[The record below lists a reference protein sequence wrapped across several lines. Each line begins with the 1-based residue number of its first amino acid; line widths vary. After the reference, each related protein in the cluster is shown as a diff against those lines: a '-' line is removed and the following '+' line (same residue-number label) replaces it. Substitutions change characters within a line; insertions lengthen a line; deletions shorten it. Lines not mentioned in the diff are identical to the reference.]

1 MTSPTGTRR
10 RRGADP
16 TATTD
21 PEVDALVALA
31 APLVVTEERR
41 RRFGGRAPA
50 PRAHLV
56 FRWFFPLVVIGLGVA
71 TLSLGLHAKDL
82 VLNSR
87 DGAIARNVTDP
98 AALGFTAEVVPTP
111 TLLVAQ
117 TTDKG
122 DLVGVTIMSVAS
134 SEGGGSALFFP
145 ADLLIKLPNGDAT
158 SLAKV
163 YADAGTAGDAGVA
176 ALRLQLGRL
185 IEADID
191 STIVLGSK
199 TLADLI
205 APVGPLRYNL
215 RDNVRAVQNG
225 VTVTLLKSGPVSISS
240 VEQVQ
245 AATEVLGPGESS
257 LNRTTRQVGFWRAWL
272 DAVAAAPDPKAVL
285 PPFDTGLP
293 RFVRL
298 LATGSTPASLEQ
310 APFTESTFKGVTLL
324 AADVSG
330 IRAITDRMIPYPQ
343 AYQPGARLLVEV
355 RNGVGDL
362 TRNEPM
368 NRRIVAAGGQIV
380 VLGNADA
387 FGVAQ
392 SAVVFYNEENRE
404 RVTTFGRAIGVTNV
418 QFVDRPGSSIEAT
431 VTIGADFTP

>member
-1 MTSPTGTRR
+1 MNPPTDTTAGERP
-10 RRGADP
+10 AD
-16 TATTD
+16 AASD
-21 PEVDALVALA
+21 DGLDALVART
-31 APLVVTEERR
+31 APLVVTEDRR
-41 RRFGGRAPA
+41 RRVGGRAPA
-50 PRAHLV
+50 PRAHFF
-56 FRWFFPLVVIGLGVA
+56 FRWLFPLVLIGLAGITV
-71 TLSLGLHAKDL
+71 SLGLHAKDL

-98 AALGFTAEVVPTP
+98 AAPGFAAEVVPTP

-122 DLVGVTIMSVAS
+122 ELVGVVVMSLPP
-134 SEGGGSALFFP
+134 GGAGGTALFFP
-145 ADLLIKLPNGDAT
+145 ADLMIQLPNGDAS

-185 IEADID
+185 IEADLD
-191 STIVLGSK
+191 SSIVLGPK
-199 TLADLI
+199 TLGDLI
-205 APVGPLRYNL
+205 APVAPLRYTL
-215 RDNVRAVQNG
+215 VDGVRAVQNG
-225 VTVTLLKSGPVSISS
+225 VTVTLLKAGTVAIST
-240 VEQVQ
+240 VDQVQ
-245 AATEVLGPGESS
+245 AATELLSPGEAS
-257 LNRTTRQVGFWRAWL
+257 LNRTRRQMLFWQAWL
-272 DAVAAAPDPKAVL
+272 DAVRAAPDPAAAL
-285 PPFDTGLP
+285 PAFDTGLP
-293 RFVRL
+293 RFAKG
-298 LATGSTPASLEQ
+298 LATGTSKPVLEQ
-310 APFTESTFKGVTLL
+310 APFTETTFKGLTLL
-324 AADVSG
+324 TADVSG
-330 IRAITDRMIPYPQ
+330 IRAITARMIPYPQ

-380 VLGNADA
+380 VLGNSEA

-392 SAVVFYNEENRE
+392 SSVVFYSEENRS
-404 RVTTFGRAIGVTNV
+404 RVEALARSIGVATV